1 MTTTT
6 TTPSTSDLSRAEYS
20 QAARVLAASFAEDP
34 VWRELRPR
42 SPRRAELALY
52 WIFRCEITIA
62 ALLGGYLLV
71 TRDSGRRVTAVV
83 IAYARTRRG
92 FPWWTAILRIPS
104 MVVLG
109 PRRTFRAARMALAAE
124 THQPDHAHVYAF
136 YGGSTTLG
144 GGAAL
149 LKRLMRIAE
158 HDGLPVYGEAKSSES
173 REILRILGWRMSEPI
188 DVGYDCLLTPARW
201 DPPNG
206 PVSTG
211 SSRNGTSM
219 IDRFAG
225 FAARAPKVVLAII
238 GIAFV
243 VLGAVG
249 APVAERLSAGGFI
262 GTDAESARATETL
275 ERDFGLAGMQ
285 LLLTVEAEAGAL
297 SPVADER
304 ARRIVSELR
313 ADERIEAVLSPWTEP
328 RTRGKLVSR
337 DDRMG
342 LIVAT
347 VRGGDDVAPA
357 TAHELA
363 QRHTGTGDGVE
374 VRAGGQSILFH
385 DANTQAARDLLLAEA
400 VAMPLCFLLLMWF
413 LRSAVAAAIPIVVGM
428 VAIVGTTAILYAL
441 TFVVELSV
449 FALNL
454 TSAIGLALAI
464 DYSLLLIS
472 RYREEIARGR
482 SPSDAVLVATRRGG
496 RAVVYAGATVAIGVV
511 GMVFFPMPFLRSI
524 AYAGVAVV
532 TLSILLA
539 LTMVP
544 ALLTLLGGR
553 INRKPLREAT
563 AVDQT
568 RLYRIARTIQRRP
581 VLVAVPVVA
590 LLLGLGAPVLGLK
603 LGLPDDRVLPATAE
617 PHRVGDDIRQRFS
630 DNPTG
635 VVQIVV
641 TGDRAAD
648 TVALADYAVGIS
660 RVAGVSGVLAPT
672 GAYAD
677 GLRLADGDAGMAG
690 EGSAYLTVSTTSDPY
705 STQARDQLDALH
717 AVAAPGDTAFGGLA
731 QQTRDTAD
739 GISGAFPLA
748 LAWIAV
754 VTFVLLLLLT
764 GSVVLPLKALV
775 LNTLS
780 LSATFGAMVW
790 IFQDGNLG
798 GLGTVAPGYIAA
810 TVPALVFCT
819 AFGLSMDYEI
829 FLLTR
834 FKEEWDKSERSRAD
848 NDTAVAVGLARSGRV
863 ITAAAVLMTVV
874 FAAVITSDLSLMRM
888 FGLGLTLAVIADATL
903 VRMLLVPAFMR
914 LFGTWNWWA
923 PAWSRPTLDRLA
935 LRE

>member
-1 MTTTT
+1 MTTTI
-6 TTPSTSDLSRAEYS
+6 PSASEVSRAEHR
-20 QAARVLAASFAEDP
+20 QASRVLAASFADDP
-34 VWRELRPR
+34 LWRALRPR
-42 SPRRAELALY
+42 RRRRADLALY

-62 ALLGGYLLV
+62 RALGGYLLAA
-71 TRDSGRRVTAVV
+71 RDTDRHITAVV
-83 IAYARTRRG
+83 IAYSRSRPG
-92 FPWWTAILRIPS
+92 FPWWTALLRIPA
-104 MVVLG
+104 MVLLG
-109 PRRTFRAARMALAAE
+109 PGRTFRAARMALAAE
-124 THQPDHAHVYAF
+124 AHQPDYPHVYGF
-136 YGGSTTLG
+136 YAGSTTLG

-158 HDGLPVYGEAKSSES
+158 RAGLPAYGEAKSLES
-173 REILRILGWRMSEPI
+173 REIMRILGWRMSEPI
-188 DVGYDCLLTPARW
+188 DIGDDRQLTPARW
-201 DPPNG
+201 DPPNHSA
-206 PVSTG
+206 PARPSE
-211 SSRNGTSM
+211 NGTSM
-219 IDRFAG
+219 IDRLAG
-225 FAARAPKVVLAII
+225 IASRAPKAVLAFI

-243 VLGAVG
+243 VLGVLG

-262 GTDAESARATETL
+262 GSEAESARATAIL
-275 ERDFGLAGMQ
+275 ERDFGLSGMQ
-285 LLLTVEAEAGAL
+285 LVLAVESDSGAL
-297 SPVADER
+297 GAAADER
-304 ARRIVSELR
+304 ANRIVTELR
-313 ADERIEAVLSPWTEP
+313 ADPRIQAVLSPWTEP
-328 RTRGKLVSR
+328 LARATLVS
-337 DDRMG
+337 DDGRIG

-347 VRGGDDVAPA
+347 VRGGDDSAPA
-357 TAHELA
+357 TAHEVA
-363 QRHTGTGDGVE
+363 ERYTGSEGGVE

-400 VAMPLCFLLLMWF
+400 VALPLCFLLLVWF
-413 LRSAVAAAIPIVVGM
+413 LRSAIAAAIPIIVGM

-454 TSAIGLALAI
+454 TTAIGLALAI

-472 RYREEIARGR
+472 RYREEVARG
-482 SPSDAVLVATRRGG
+482 SAPPDAIAVAMRRGG
-496 RAVVYAGATVAIGVV
+496 RAVVYAGATVAIGIV

-532 TLSILLA
+532 TLTVLLA
-539 LTMVP
+539 LIMVP
-544 ALLTLLGGR
+544 ALLTVLGER

-563 AVDQT
+563 AVEQT
-568 RLYRIARTIQRRP
+568 RLYRTARAIQRRP
-581 VLVAVPVVA
+581 LLVAVPIVA
-590 LLLGLGAPVLGLK
+590 LLLALGAPVLGLR
-603 LGLPDDRVLPATAE
+603 LGLPDDRVLPATAAA
-617 PHRVGDDIRQRFS
+617 HQVGDDLRERFS

-635 VVQIVV
+635 AVQIVV
-641 TGDRAAD
+641 TGDRVDDAA
-648 TVALADYAVGIS
+648 ALADYSAEVS
-660 RVAGVSGVLAPT
+660 RVAGVSGVVGPT
-672 GAYAD
+672 GAYAG
-677 GLRLADGDAGMAG
+677 GLRVADGDTAMAG
-690 EGSAYLTVSTTSDPY
+690 QRSAYLTLSTTSDPY

-717 AVAAPGDTAFGGLA
+717 AVPAPGDTAFGGLA
-731 QQTRDTAD
+731 QQTRDTAS
-739 GISGAFPLA
+739 GISQAFPLA

-764 GSVVLPLKALV
+764 GSVLLPLKALV

-790 IFQDGNLG
+790 IFQDGHLG

-834 FKEEWDKSERSRAD
+834 FKEEWDNSARSRAD

-874 FAAVITSDLSLMRM
+874 FSAVITSDLSLMRM
-888 FGLGLTLAVIADATL
+888 FGLGLTLAVVVDATL

-914 LFGTWNWWA
+914 LLGTGNWWA
-923 PAWSRPTLDRLA
+923 PAWSRPTLERLA